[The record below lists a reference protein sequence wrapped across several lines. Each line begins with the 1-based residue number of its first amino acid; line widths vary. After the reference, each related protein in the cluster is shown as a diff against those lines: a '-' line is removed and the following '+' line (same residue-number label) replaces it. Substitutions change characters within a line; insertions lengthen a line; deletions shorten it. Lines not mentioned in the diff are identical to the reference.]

1 MKNSTK
7 SQKKIDEKK
16 LVITDSDLVFINGD
30 KDTLLS
36 RCLIKISKLKGKIR
50 QLFEKN
56 KAL

>member
-7 SQKKIDEKK
+7 SPKKIDEKK

-36 RCLIKISKLKGKIR
+36 RCLIKLSKLKGKIR